1 MALLP
6 ELRPQHRIDAQLL
19 TLLDEQVVESRKHH
33 WVGFVR
39 GGLYVVLAVLVVVAV
54 LVTNSRVEPLLL
66 SFLLALRGGWLLL
79 AVWEDRFV
87 VTDSR
92 IFRVQGVLNQRAAA
106 MSLSRIVDFTMEQPF
121 WGQFL
126 GYGHLVFENAAQD
139 QGLREIRYLTDVV
152 ELNNLIQEKVFEVG
166 GGPAKHKRAT
176 VVVGADPGATG
187 AAAEVPPGPGGW
199 GTLADP
205 DATGEIPRVP
215 DED

>member
-6 ELRPQHRIDAQLL
+6 ELRPRHRIDAQLL
-19 TLLDEQVVESRKHH
+19 TLLDETVVESRKHH

-39 GGLYVVLAVLVVVAV
+39 GGLYVVLGLLVAVAV
-54 LVTNSRVEPLLL
+54 LVTNGPVEPLLL
-66 SFLLALRGGWLLL
+66 TLLLWCRAAWLLVE
-79 AVWEDRFV
+79 VWEDRFV

-92 IFRVQGVLNQRAAA
+92 IFRVQGVFNQRAAA

-121 WGQFL
+121 WGQVL

-152 ELNNLIQEKVFEVG
+152 ALNNLIQQKVFEVG
-166 GGPAKHKRAT
+166 GGPAKHKRA
-176 VVVGADPGATG
+176 VLVGDLAPASGPT
-187 AAAEVPPGPGGW
+187 EVAPAPGGW
-199 GTLADP
+199 GTFADP
-205 DATGEIPRVP
+205 DATGEIPRVT